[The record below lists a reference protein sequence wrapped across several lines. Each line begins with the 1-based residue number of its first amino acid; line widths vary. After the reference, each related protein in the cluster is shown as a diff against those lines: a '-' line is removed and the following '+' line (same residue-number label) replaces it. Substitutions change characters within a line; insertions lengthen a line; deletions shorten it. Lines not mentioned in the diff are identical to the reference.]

1 MSDVVAGGTAAKP
14 YESGVPFGE
23 WALTELEKIRDE
35 TITIEKMRE
44 FLGTVLEWVKAR
56 KVPLD
61 DMEGQLFDA
70 FFNAGIPMGEMP
82 LLEQRTEE
90 SFYGELDLGA
100 FPEKISATC

>member
-44 FLGTVLEWVKAR
+44 FLGTVLEWAKTR
-56 KVPLD
+56 KISLD
-61 DMEGQLFDA
+61 EMESQLFDA
-70 FFNAGIPMGEMP
+70 LFGAGISIGEMP
-82 LLEQRTEE
+82 VLEERG
-90 SFYGELDLGA
+90 SALYGELDLGGFA
-100 FPEKISATC
+100 EKISATC

>member
-1 MSDVVAGGTAAKP
+1 MSDIVQSNTTVNP
-14 YESGVPFGE
+14 HESGIPFGE
-23 WALTELEKIRDE
+23 WASAELKRIRDE